1 MNKEHGFTLVEL
13 VIVIMVT
20 GIIAGIFAMQFGPAL
35 QNYLAVGRRAN
46 LTHLA
51 DTALQRMVNE
61 IHTAVPNSLRLL
73 PAQSANG
80 ASCLEM
86 VPSSG
91 GGRFRTA
98 ADTEWDQANPGNPSK
113 WVDLTQPA
121 TTFDVLTPFTPL
133 MPTPVQGDWVVIG
146 NQNTADVYTGAS
158 RGLVDSVT
166 TPPAKLGTSR
176 ITLQA
181 SKQFPYGYEGGRFYI
196 VPKGLQAVTY
206 MCSAPAQDGSRTLTR
221 IVGYGFNGTQTC
233 PVTTGS
239 DAIYPGGKSAIVS
252 TKVGNCNFAYDPSQ
266 GATAQSGFAQ
276 LQLTL
281 TDNGETVTL
290 TVGSQVENMP

>member
-1 MNKEHGFTLVEL
+1 MNKERGFTLVEL
-13 VIVIMVT
+13 VVVIMVT

-46 LTHLA
+46 LTHMA
-51 DTALQRMVNE
+51 DTALRRMVTE

-86 VPSSG
+86 VPSSS

-98 ADTEWDQANPGNPSK
+98 ADTKWDQDNPGNPSK
-113 WVDLTQPA
+113 WLDLTQPA
-121 TTFDVLTPFTPL
+121 AAFDVLTLFTT
-133 MPTPVQGDWVVIG
+133 TPVQGDWVVIG

-158 RGLVDSVT
+158 RGLVDSVS
-166 TPPAKLGTSR
+166 TPPASLGQSR

-181 SKQFPYGYEGGRFYI
+181 AKQFPYGYEGGRFYI

-206 MCSAPAQDGSRTLTR
+206 MCGAKAQDGSRTLTR
-221 IVGYGFNGTQTC
+221 IVGYGFNDTQTC
-233 PVTTGS
+233 PVT
-239 DAIYPGGKSAIVS
+239 GGKSAVVS

>member
-51 DTALQRMVNE
+51 DTALRRMVNE

-98 ADTEWDQANPGNPSK
+98 ADTEWDQANPGSPSK
-113 WVDLTQPA
+113 WVDLTQPTA
-121 TTFDVLTPFTPL
+121 SFDVLTPFTT
-133 MPTPVQGDWVVIG
+133 TPVQGDWVVIG
-146 NQNTADVYTGAS
+146 NQNTADVYTGVS
-158 RGLVDSVT
+158 RGQVESVT
-166 TPPAKLGTSR
+166 TPPASLGQSR
-176 ITLQA
+176 ITLHQP
-181 SKQFPYGYEGGRFYI
+181 KQFPYGYEGGRFYI
-196 VPKGLQAVTY
+196 VPKDLQAVTY
-206 MCSAPAQDGSRTLTR
+206 MCGAKAQDGSRTLTR
-221 IVGYGFNGTQTC
+221 IVGYDFNPTQTC
-233 PVTTGS
+233 PVS
-239 DAIYPGGKSAIVS
+239 GGKSAIVS

>member
-1 MNKEHGFTLVEL
+1 MNKERGFTLVEL

-51 DTALQRMVNE
+51 DTALRRMVTE

-86 VPSSG
+86 VPSSD

-98 ADTEWDQANPGNPSK
+98 ADTEWDQGNPGNPSK
-113 WVDLTQPA
+113 WLDLTQPA
-121 TTFDVLTPFTPL
+121 AAFDVLTLFT
-133 MPTPVQGDWVVIG
+133 TAPVQGDWVVIG

-158 RGLVDSVT
+158 RGQVESVT
-166 TPPAKLGTSR
+166 TPPANLGEAR
-176 ITLQA
+176 ITLHQP
-181 SKQFPYGYEGGRFYI
+181 KQFPYGYEGGRFYI
-196 VPKGLQAVTY
+196 VPKDLQAVTY
-206 MCSAPAQDGSRTLTR
+206 MCGAKAQDGSRTLTR
-221 IVGYGFNGTQTC
+221 IVGYGFKDTQTC
-233 PVTTGS
+233 PV
-239 DAIYPGGKSAIVS
+239 IGGKSAIVS
-252 TKVGNCNFAYDPSQ
+252 TKVSNCNFVYDPSQ

-281 TDNGETVTL
+281 TDNGEAVTL

>member
-1 MNKEHGFTLVEL
+1 MNKERGFTLVEL
-13 VIVIMVT
+13 VVVITVT

-51 DTALQRMVNE
+51 DTALRRMVAE

-73 PAQSANG
+73 PAQTANG
-80 ASCLEM
+80 GSCLEM
-86 VPSSG
+86 VPSSD

-98 ADTEWDQANPGNPSK
+98 ADTQWDQKNPGNPSN
-113 WVDLTQPA
+113 WVDLTQPTSA
-121 TTFDVLTPFTPL
+121 FDVLTPFTT
-133 MPTPVQGDWVVIG
+133 TPVQGDWVVIG
-146 NQNTADVYTGAS
+146 NQNTADVYTGLS
-158 RGLVDSVT
+158 RGQVESVT
-166 TPPAKLGTSR
+166 TPPASLGQSR
-176 ITLQA
+176 ITLHQP
-181 SKQFPYGYEGGRFYI
+181 KQFPYGYEGGRFYI

-206 MCSAPAQDGSRTLTR
+206 MCSAKAADGSRTLTR
-221 IVGYGFNGTQTC
+221 VVGYGFNDTQTC
-233 PVTTGS
+233 PVTSGT
-239 DAIYPGGKSAIVS
+239 DAIFPGGKSAIVS
-252 TKVGNCNFAYDPSQ
+252 TKVGNCNFVYDPSQ

>member
-1 MNKEHGFTLVEL
+1 MNKERGFTLVEL
-13 VIVIMVT
+13 VVVIMVT

-46 LTHLA
+46 LTHMA
-51 DTALQRMVNE
+51 DTALRRMVTE

-86 VPSSG
+86 VPSSD

-98 ADTEWDQANPGNPSK
+98 ADTKWDQGNPGNPSK
-113 WVDLTQPA
+113 WVDLTQP
-121 TTFDVLTPFTPL
+121 TTSFDVLTLFTT
-133 MPTPVQGDWVVIG
+133 TPVQGDWVVIG

-158 RGLVDSVT
+158 RGLVDSVS
-166 TPPAKLGTSR
+166 TPPASLGQSR

-196 VPKGLQAVTY
+196 VPKDLQAVTY
-206 MCSAPAQDGSRTLTR
+206 MCGAPAQDGSRTLTR
-221 IVGYGFNGTQTC
+221 VVGYGFNATQSC
-233 PVTTGS
+233 PV
-239 DAIYPGGKSAIVS
+239 IGGKSAIVS

>member
-1 MNKEHGFTLVEL
+1 MNKERGFTLVEL
-13 VIVIMVT
+13 VVVIMVT

-46 LTHLA
+46 LTHMA
-51 DTALQRMVNE
+51 DTALRRMVTE

-86 VPSSG
+86 VPSSS

-98 ADTEWDQANPGNPSK
+98 ADTKWDQDNPGNPSK
-113 WVDLTQPA
+113 WLDLTQPA
-121 TTFDVLTPFTPL
+121 AAFDVLTLFTT
-133 MPTPVQGDWVVIG
+133 TPVQGDWVVIG

-158 RGLVDSVT
+158 RGLVDSVS
-166 TPPAKLGTSR
+166 TPPASLGQSR

-181 SKQFPYGYEGGRFYI
+181 AKQFPYGYEGGRFYI

-206 MCSAPAQDGSRTLTR
+206 MCGAKAQDGSRTLTR
-221 IVGYGFNGTQTC
+221 IVGYGFNDTQTC
-233 PVTTGS
+233 PV
-239 DAIYPGGKSAIVS
+239 IGGKSAVVS

>member
-1 MNKEHGFTLVEL
+1 MNKERGFTLVEL

-51 DTALQRMVNE
+51 DTALRRMVTE

-86 VPSSG
+86 VPSSD

-98 ADTEWDQANPGNPSK
+98 ADTQWDPTNPGDPSK
-113 WVDLTQPA
+113 WVDLTQP
-121 TTFDVLTPFTPL
+121 TSVFDVLTPFTTP
-133 MPTPVQGDWVVIG
+133 PVQGDWVVIG
-146 NQNTADVYTGAS
+146 NQNTADVYTGLS
-158 RGLVDSVT
+158 RGQVESVT
-166 TPPAKLGTSR
+166 TPPAALGQSR
-176 ITLQA
+176 ITLKS

-196 VPKGLQAVTY
+196 VPKDLQAVTY
-206 MCSAPAQDGSRTLTR
+206 MCSAKAQDGSRTLTR
-221 IVGYGFNGTQTC
+221 IVGYDFNPTQTC
-233 PVTTGS
+233 PVTSGTG
-239 DAIYPGGKSAIVS
+239 AIVPGGKSAIVS
-252 TKVGNCNFAYDPSQ
+252 TRVSNCNFAYDPSQ
-266 GATAQSGFAQ
+266 GATAQGGFAQ

>member
-1 MNKEHGFTLVEL
+1 MNKERGFTLVEL

-46 LTHLA
+46 LTHMA
-51 DTALQRMVNE
+51 DTALRRMVAE

-86 VPSSG
+86 VPSSD

-98 ADTEWDQANPGNPSK
+98 ADTQWDQDNPGNPSK
-113 WVDLTQPA
+113 WLDLTQPSVA
-121 TTFDVLTPFTPL
+121 FDVLTLFTT
-133 MPTPVQGDWVVIG
+133 TPVQGDWVVIG
-146 NQNTADVYTGAS
+146 NQNTADVYTGVS
-158 RGLVDSVT
+158 RGQVESVT

-181 SKQFPYGYEGGRFYI
+181 AKQFPYGYEGGRFYI
-196 VPKGLQAVTY
+196 VPNTLQAVTY

-221 IVGYGFNGTQTC
+221 IVGYGFSGTQSC

-239 DAIYPGGKSAIVS
+239 DAIYPGGKSSIVS

>member
-1 MNKEHGFTLVEL
+1 MNKERGFTLVEL

-51 DTALQRMVNE
+51 DTALRRMVTE

-86 VPSSG
+86 VPSSD

-98 ADTEWDQANPGNPSK
+98 ADTQWDQANPGNPSK
-113 WVDLTQPA
+113 WVDLTQPTSA
-121 TTFDVLTPFTPL
+121 FDVLTPLTT
-133 MPTPVQGDWVVIG
+133 TPVQGDWVVIG
-146 NQNTADVYTGAS
+146 NQNTADVYTGVS
-158 RGLVDSVT
+158 RGQVESVT
-166 TPPAKLGTSR
+166 TPPASLGQSR
-176 ITLQA
+176 ITLHQP
-181 SKQFPYGYEGGRFYI
+181 KQFPYGYEGGRFYV
-196 VPKGLQAVTY
+196 VPKDLQAVTY
-206 MCSAPAQDGSRTLTR
+206 MCGAKAQDGSRTLSR
-221 IVGYGFNGTQTC
+221 IVGYDFNPTQTC
-233 PVTTGS
+233 PV
-239 DAIYPGGKSAIVS
+239 IGGKSAVVS
-252 TKVGNCNFAYDPSQ
+252 TKASNCNFAYDPSQ
-266 GATAQSGFAQ
+266 GANAQSGFAQ

>member
-1 MNKEHGFTLVEL
+1 MNKERGFTLVEL

-51 DTALQRMVNE
+51 DTALLRMVTE

-113 WVDLTQPA
+113 WVDLTQPTA
-121 TTFDVLTPFTPL
+121 SFDVLTPFTT
-133 MPTPVQGDWVVIG
+133 TPVQGDWVVIG
-146 NQNTADVYTGAS
+146 NQNTADVYTGVS
-158 RGLVDSVT
+158 RGQVESVT
-166 TPPAKLGTSR
+166 TPPASLGQSR
-176 ITLQA
+176 ITLHQP
-181 SKQFPYGYEGGRFYI
+181 KQFPYGYEGGRFYI
-196 VPKGLQAVTY
+196 VPKDLQAVTY
-206 MCSAPAQDGSRTLTR
+206 MCGAKAQDGSRTLTR
-221 IVGYGFNGTQTC
+221 IVGYDFNSTQTC
-233 PVTTGS
+233 PV
-239 DAIYPGGKSAIVS
+239 IGGKSAIVS

-266 GATAQSGFAQ
+266 GAAAQSGFAQ